1 MKHSILWVAVALAL
15 SGLACG
21 FTIDGPTPPASP
33 VPVSTEAV
41 GELQDLWKSAAT
53 NVPTGN
59 DMVITTNEQQLTS
72 LVALRLSEQEN
83 PPITDPQVF
92 LRDGKIQ
99 LYGTARAGDVKT
111 SALIVISVTVTPEG
125 AVQFKAESADFGPL
139 PVPTALLDTVSSTI
153 NEAFTGNIGSTATG
167 LKIKGVVIGDGQM
180 TITAAF
186 TR

>member
-1 MKHSILWVAVALAL
+1 MKYSLLWVAVTLIL
-15 SGLACG
+15 SSLACG

-33 VPVSTEAV
+33 IPVSTEAV

-53 NVPTGN
+53 NVPIGN

-72 LVALRLSEQEN
+72 LVALRLQEQEN

-99 LYGTARAGDVKT
+99 LYGTAHAGDIKT
-111 SALIVISVTVTPEG
+111 SALIVISVTITPEG

-167 LKIKGVVIGDGQM
+167 LKIKAVLIADGQM
-180 TITAAF
+180 TITAVL